1 MDPGC
6 KAARFPF
13 TLARDGCH
21 KPAALLMFSLFWV
34 CSGVMYSKLPF
45 SKIKHVVE
53 QHVAEP
59 TGKNNNTYKAPPP
72 DSTVE
77 AHQQEHQGISLF
89 VCCHAS
95 RDERCGTLGP
105 QLVEGLMEEVQQAGL
120 AGKVHVYECSHVGG
134 HKVRPLA
141 LITVFML
148 DCEHMHCVAGQC
160 WLCLSLSA
168 AMACMQRCTYSKM
181 V

>member
-1 MDPGC
+1 MVATNQQPSSYS
-6 KAARFPF
+6 
-13 TLARDGCH
+13 H
-21 KPAALLMFSLFWV
+21 LFFGV

-59 TGKNNNTYKAPPP
+59 TDKNNNTYKAPPP

-77 AHQQEHQGISLF
+77 AHQQEHEGISLF

-105 QLVEGLMEEVQQAGL
+105 QLVEGLMEKVEQAGL

-141 LITVFML
+141 LIIVLTAVTL
-148 DCEHMHCVAGQC
+148 NCKHMHCLAGQC
-160 WLCLSLSA
+160 WLCLPLSA
-168 AMACMQRCTYSKM
+168 AMACKQSSTQSEM